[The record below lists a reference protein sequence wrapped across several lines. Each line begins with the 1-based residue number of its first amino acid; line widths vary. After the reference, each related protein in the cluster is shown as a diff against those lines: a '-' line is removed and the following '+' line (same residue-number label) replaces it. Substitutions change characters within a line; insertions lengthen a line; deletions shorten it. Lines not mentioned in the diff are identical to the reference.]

1 MMRQAGLSVKRFLAF
16 VASIAQWQQRF
27 AQMISH
33 ASLTVAV
40 RTGHTGTMSIA
51 DKVTA
56 SRIVLAPVFFVFF
69 SWGSRFGIPH
79 LPLAIGL
86 WALIIIMELSDMFD
100 GMLAR
105 GTGSVSSFG
114 KLFDPF
120 ADVLSHLTTFLCF
133 VLVGIM
139 PAWAF
144 LIILFREYSMLFLRL
159 LLIEK
164 GVAMGARKG
173 GKLKSFM
180 YAVSLLVS
188 LLYWTLAGLS
198 IGEQLL
204 SGLFLAV
211 QVLYALCV
219 LLTVLSFLDYIREF
233 RKITRTSQAGGQ
245 N

>member
-1 MMRQAGLSVKRFLAF
+1 M
-16 VASIAQWQQRF
+16 
-27 AQMISH
+27 
-33 ASLTVAV
+33 T
-40 RTGHTGTMSIA
+40 IA

-56 SRIVLAPVFFVFF
+56 SRIVLAPVFFVLF
-69 SWGSRFGIPH
+69 SWGSRFGLSH
-79 LPLAIGL
+79 TVLAVVL

-105 GTGSVSSFG
+105 GSGSVSSFG

-133 VLVGIM
+133 VLAGIM

-144 LIILFREYSMLFLRL
+144 LLILFREYSMLFLRL

-164 GVAMGARKG
+164 GVTMAARKG

-188 LLYWTLAGLS
+188 LLYWTLSGLLAAANLLAVLLLIIQILYS
-198 IGEQLL
+198 ICALLALL
-204 SGLFLAV
+204 SFA
-211 QVLYALCV
+211 
-219 LLTVLSFLDYIREF
+219 DYLIQF
-233 RKITRTSQAGGQ
+233 RKVTGGK
-245 N
+245 